1 MNYQEIK
8 NNLKNSVLEHI
19 KNDLETI
26 ENELNNIQKRIIKI
40 IIGIKS

>member
-26 ENELNNIQKRIIKI
+26 ENELNNIQKY
-40 IIGIKS
+40 